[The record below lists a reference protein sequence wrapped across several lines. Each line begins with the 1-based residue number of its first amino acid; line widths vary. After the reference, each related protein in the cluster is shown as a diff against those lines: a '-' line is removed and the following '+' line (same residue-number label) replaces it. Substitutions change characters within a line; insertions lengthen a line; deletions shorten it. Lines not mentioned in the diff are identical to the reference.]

1 MNQQGLPPGF
11 WEMFFCIL
19 IVGTTIGL
27 VIQIF
32 FLLNLYRTQSQVAPA
47 NREIQPGTVWW
58 TILLNFIP
66 IVGNIW
72 LIYMVNKLTN
82 SLRREFEA
90 RGWGTEGE
98 GFGRTAGMLWAWGGL
113 VYLAI
118 SVIQNIMLFSGQQEA
133 SSILSVL
140 VLPIALGLLVCF
152 IVFWVQMYQCGKRLR
167 EEGRDY
173 ARGSLESDY
182 DDEYRRPRDDEGD
195 IRRRDTDH
203 PRRERDDY

>member
-11 WEMFFCIL
+11 WEMFLCFL

-27 VIQIF
+27 VVQIF

-72 LIYMVNKLTN
+72 VIYMVNKLTN
-82 SLRREFEA
+82 SLRREFES

-113 VYLAI
+113 VYLVISIIQNVLMLSGQAAI
-118 SVIQNIMLFSGQQEA
+118 SSL
-133 SSILSVL
+133 LSLL
-140 VLPIALGLLVCF
+140 VLPIALALLVCF
-152 IVFWVQMYQCGKRLR
+152 IVFWVQMYQYGKRLR

-173 ARGSLESDY
+173 ASGSLESDY

-195 IRRRDTDH
+195 IRRGDTDR
-203 PRRERDDY
+203 PRRERDDN